1 VVYHPAEYLMPR
13 ILTLFLDG
21 VGLGNDN
28 PDHNPFSIAHLPTLT
43 KLLGGQRLVAK
54 SAPLEN
60 ETTTLVALDARLGV
74 EGTPQSATGQA
85 SLLTGRNVP
94 SEIDE
99 HYGPKPNVPIKDIV
113 EADNLFAQVLRKG
126 GRATLLNGYP
136 PGYFDSINRRHRL
149 YSVIPL
155 AVVAAGLRLLTTEDM
170 QAGRAFSADFT
181 GKGWAAQHD
190 FPPIPIYRKAEAGK
204 LLALTSQGFDLSWFD
219 FWLTDVAGHRQ
230 DMTQAVTMLE
240 AFDEVLDGMLGA
252 WPTDRDLVILV
263 SDHGNLEDLSRR
275 GHTLNPVPCLLIGP
289 QYLRRDF
296 VRDLTD
302 LTGFPPAV
310 LRILFD
316 KPSAA

>member
-1 VVYHPAEYLMPR
+1 MKPPCMMVVQYILPALRVEIAKELSSDYNLKNAEIARKMEVTPAAVTQYLNR
-13 ILTLFLDG
+13 TR
-21 VGLGNDN
+21 
-28 PDHNPFSIAHLPTLT
+28 
-43 KLLGGQRLVAK
+43 GGDAADLIQDSKKVMGIVSEVA
-54 SAPLEN
+54 
-60 ETTTLVALDARLGV
+60 
-74 EGTPQSATGQA
+74 
-85 SLLTGRNVP
+85 
-94 SEIDE
+94 
-99 HYGPKPNVPIKDIV
+99 KDIV
-113 EADNLFAQVLRKG
+113 EADNLFTQVLRKG

-155 AVVAAGLRLLTTEDM
+155 AVVAAGLQLQTTEDM

-190 FPPIPIYRKAEAGK
+190 FPPIPIYAKGEAGK

-230 DMTQAVTMLE
+230 DMTQAVRMLE
-240 AFDEVLDGMLGA
+240 AVDEVLDGLLGT

-275 GHTLNPVPCLLIGP
+275 GHTLNPVPCLVIGP
-289 QYLRRDF
+289 QNLRREF
-296 VRDLTD
+296 VRELTD
-302 LTGFPPAV
+302 LTGFSPAV

-316 KPSAA
+316 EPPLA